1 MNAGIY
7 LIKNI
12 ETNKVYVGSTG
23 NFKTRFYEHKRRLR
37 ENRHHSTY
45 LQNSWNKRGE
55 KAFEFIKVEFV
66 EEQKERYIREQWWMD
81 LFQSYNSDY
90 GYNVVKVSE
99 LGGAVHQELTKKKIS
114 ISRKKWHKENP
125 DKSNSRPV
133 KVIDF
138 STTPFSWKDFSTVKE
153 ACKHYNLPDTVTNNH
168 IFRHID
174 KKAYNDLA
182 FVTLDSKGGYK
193 TLQKIYLRW
202 LKLNNKANHTSK
214 PFYAYNLKTKQITEF
229 PSRNQ
234 FKKLAGLGV
243 SLTNLEKGHKR
254 GDFIVGKD
262 TSVIEQRLN
271 LLSPK

>member
-1 MNAGIY
+1 MSKNCGIY
-7 LIKNI
+7 LIKNQ
-12 ETNKVYVGSTG
+12 TNRKVYVGSSK
-23 NFKTRFYEHKRRLR
+23 NIKSRIWHHKNCLKH
-37 ENRHHSTY
+37 NRHTNRY
-45 LQNSWNKRGE
+45 LQNAWNKYGE
-55 KAFEFIKVEFV
+55 NSFEVFKLEYCPIDQLF
-66 EEQKERYIREQWWMD
+66 EREKWWMD
-81 LFQSYNSDY
+81 LFQSYQDSY
-90 GYNVVKVSE
+90 GYNIAEVTLNGGPGHSE
-99 LGGAVHQELTKKKIS
+99 ETKALIS
-114 ISRKKWHKENP
+114 EGRKKWHKENP

-138 STTPFSWKDFSTVKE
+138 STTPFSWKDFPAIKE
-153 ACKHYNLPDTVTNNH
+153 ACQYHNLPDEVTNNR

-182 FVTLDSKGGYK
+182 FVTLDDTGGYERLK
-193 TLQKIYLRW
+193 KMYLRW

-229 PSRNQ
+229 SSRNQ

-262 TSVIEQRLN
+262 TSIIEQRLIG
-271 LLSPK
+271 